1 MFQAYPHPL
10 TQQAFF
16 LLQKKKKIK
25 MANRQADNN
34 DIIVFIARVS
44 NRYDGL
50 STAETCTKLIDGLL
64 REAKRLYSQAY
75 GTNVY

>member
-1 MFQAYPHPL
+1 
-10 TQQAFF
+10 
-16 LLQKKKKIK
+16 